1 MGTLIN
7 DEDVHVGK
15 RIELGDFSF
24 RIDFISY
31 RGNEVILSNH
41 NYIMYCTKEN

>member
-1 MGTLIN
+1 MGTLID
-7 DEDVHVGK
+7 DENVRVGNV
-15 RIELGDFSF
+15 INLGDFLF